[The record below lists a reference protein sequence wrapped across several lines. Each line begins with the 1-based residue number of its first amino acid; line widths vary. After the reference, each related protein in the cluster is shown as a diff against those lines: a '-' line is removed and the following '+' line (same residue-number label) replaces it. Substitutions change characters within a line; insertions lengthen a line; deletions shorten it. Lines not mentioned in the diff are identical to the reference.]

1 MRLSQLRTI
10 LLWTTSELAIASV
23 QVAEAHMEA
32 LALEAFLTRAKHTRR
47 MADAQR

>member
-32 LALEAFLTRAKHTRR
+32 LALEAFLTRAKHAGRVSG
-47 MADAQR
+47 